1 MNQKIEVIKRT
12 HKYFYKVQQQLFTL
26 PERKYC
32 DFVGYSIDS
41 EGNSCIVCDRINADP
56 LHSKTVM
63 QKLEVFLKICILPEV
78 LGRWYTRGCDLG
90 EISIQGAMPF
100 ASVKE
105 SPVVKTLPAV
115 MLSVMICNF
124 IPCLALDDVSIPE
137 QWHCPRCC
145 KLPQFKKGRKALKGK
160 PVPSAINETAMQ
172 FTTCTTICVCN
183 GKANI
188 TDSIIEYHNVVC
200 DSGHFFHLTCLR
212 LKRVPQNSK
221 TAWQCFTCRGK
232 NAQRTPAQ
240 PTTCT
245 SSALNI
251 LQYL

>member
-1 MNQKIEVIKRT
+1 
-12 HKYFYKVQQQLFTL
+12 
-26 PERKYC
+26 
-32 DFVGYSIDS
+32 
-41 EGNSCIVCDRINADP
+41 
-56 LHSKTVM
+56 
-63 QKLEVFLKICILPEV
+63 
-78 LGRWYTRGCDLG
+78 
-90 EISIQGAMPF
+90 MPF
-100 ASVKE
+100 ASVEE

-115 MLSVMICNF
+115 MLSVIISNL

-137 QWHCPRCC
+137 QWHWLRCF

-172 FTTCTTICVCN
+172 CTTISVCN

-188 TDSIIEYHNVVC
+188 TDRIIEYHNVVC
-200 DSGHFFHLTCLR
+200 KSGHFFHLTCLG

-232 NAQRTPAQ
+232 NAQRTSAQ

-245 SSALNI
+245 SSALNL